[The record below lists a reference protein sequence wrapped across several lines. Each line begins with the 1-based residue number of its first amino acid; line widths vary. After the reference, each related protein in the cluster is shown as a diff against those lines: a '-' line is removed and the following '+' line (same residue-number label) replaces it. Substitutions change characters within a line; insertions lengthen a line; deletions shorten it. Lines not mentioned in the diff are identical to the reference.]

1 MTDDG
6 APIKSDAP
14 TTAPPSDGAS
24 KVDRERAT
32 GAPSEPA
39 GPWRPLRAPIFR
51 SLLLA
56 SLVADIGLFMQSV
69 SAAWLMVSLG
79 STPGVVALVQTAGS
93 LPAFLLVIP
102 AGALADIVDRRK
114 LILISELWILAASAA
129 LAVLATAGR
138 VSPPVL
144 LALLVLVAMGAALEG
159 PAWQAI
165 QPELVPRRDLTSA
178 LALNGIEFNI
188 ARAVGPAL
196 AGAVLALAGASTVFA
211 ISAASGLGVMAVM
224 LGWRRSPP
232 PRGVP
237 LETMT
242 ESLTAGFRYV
252 DHAPALRG
260 VLVRTGTAMFC
271 ATAVVAL
278 LPTLAKEIGAGAF
291 GYGVLLAAF
300 GVGAILGVLLLPWL
314 RSWASSDALLSA
326 GIATVALTIAG
337 VALLRA
343 LWLLCVILVVAGT
356 AWTPVLAVL
365 NTAVQ
370 NLAPGWVRGRVM
382 AFYLLVFE
390 AGIAAGSALWGTVAD
405 RSSVRTALLAAAASL
420 GACLVLK
427 FRYPIPE
434 HAADLSPWSHW
445 PTPRLAVQPGLHDG
459 PVLVTLEYFVNP
471 GQTREF
477 KAAMRELERIRRR
490 DGALRWDLFS
500 DAQIPG
506 RYVET
511 FLVGSW
517 AEHLRQ
523 HDRFTQAD
531 RAVEDRVDAV
541 VQQTP
546 RETHFLHVRADRGRG

>member
-1 MTDDG
+1 
-6 APIKSDAP
+6 
-14 TTAPPSDGAS
+14 
-24 KVDRERAT
+24 
-32 GAPSEPA
+32 
-39 GPWRPLRAPIFR
+39 
-51 SLLLA
+51 
-56 SLVADIGLFMQSV
+56 
-69 SAAWLMVSLG
+69 
-79 STPGVVALVQTAGS
+79 
-93 LPAFLLVIP
+93 
-102 AGALADIVDRRK
+102 
-114 LILISELWILAASAA
+114 
-129 LAVLATAGR
+129 
-138 VSPPVL
+138 
-144 LALLVLVAMGAALEG
+144 VLVAMGAALEG

-165 QPELVPRRDLTSA
+165 QPELVPRRDLASA

-196 AGAVLALAGASTVFA
+196 AGAALALAGATTVFA
-211 ISAASGLGVMAVM
+211 ISAASGLGVIAVM
-224 LGWRRSPP
+224 VGWRRSPA
-232 PRGVP
+232 PRGAP
-237 LETMT
+237 LETLT
-242 ESLTAGFRYV
+242 ESLMAGFRYV
-252 DHAPALRG
+252 DHSPALRG
-260 VLVRTGTAMFC
+260 VLVRPGTAIFC
-271 ATAVVAL
+271 AAAIVAL
-278 LPTLAKEIGAGAF
+278 LPTLASEIGAGAF
-291 GYGVLLAAF
+291 GYGLLLAAF

-326 GIATVALTIAG
+326 GIATMALTIAG
-337 VALLRA
+337 VASLRA
-343 LWLLCVILVVAGT
+343 LWLFCVVLVVAGT

-405 RSSVRTALLAAAASL
+405 RTSVRTALLAAAAGL
-420 GACLVLK
+420 AACLVLR

-434 HAADLSPWSHW
+434 HAADLSPWVHW

-459 PVLVTLEYFVNP
+459 PVLVTLEYFVTP

-477 KAAMRELERIRRR
+477 KAAMRGLEEIRRR

-506 RYVET
+506 RYLET

-531 RAVEDRVDAV
+531 RAIEDRVDAL

-546 RETHFLHVRADRGRG
+546 RETHFLHVSADRRRS